1 MSNRFRNKEAE
12 EEVLHEPDPTPE
24 PQPEATT
31 GRMQGEQA
39 STATRRIA
47 GVLGG
52 DVLKSPFVRKQIP
65 LLLLIMVYLI
75 IIVGNRY
82 KVESLSREK
91 MELEDRIG
99 YLREHRIQLQKQYQ
113 ESIRISRIDRD
124 LDTIGV
130 GLVAGPPYELKII
143 VQE

>member
-12 EEVLHEPDPTPE
+12 EEVLHEPEPTPE
-24 PQPEATT
+24 PQPEANTVS
-31 GRMQGEQA
+31 MQGEQA
-39 STATRRIA
+39 SKATRRIA

-113 ESIRISRIDRD
+113 ESVKISHVAEALESRG
-124 LDTIGV
+124 IGFT
-130 GLVAGPPYELKII
+130 ACPPYE
-143 VQE
+143 VNQ

>member
-1 MSNRFRNKEAE
+1 MSNRFRNKESE
-12 EEVLHEPDPTPE
+12 EEVLHEPETTPE
-24 PQPEATT
+24 PQPEATPAS
-31 GRMQGEQA
+31 QQDEQD
-39 STATRRIA
+39 SKVTRRIA

-91 MELEDRIG
+91 LELEDRIG

-113 ESIRISRIDRD
+113 ESVKISHVAEVLESRG
-124 LDTIGV
+124 IGFT
-130 GLVAGPPYELKII
+130 ACPPYEVK
-143 VQE
+143 Q

>member
-12 EEVLHEPDPTPE
+12 EEVLHEPETTPE
-24 PQPEATT
+24 PQPEATPAS
-31 GRMQGEQA
+31 QQDEQD
-39 STATRRIA
+39 SKVTRRIA

-91 MELEDRIG
+91 LELEDRIG

-113 ESIRISRIDRD
+113 ESVKISHVAEVLESRG
-124 LDTIGV
+124 IGFT
-130 GLVAGPPYELKII
+130 ACPPYEVK
-143 VQE
+143 Q